1 MVGIDITRNRGKLNK
16 MCTAQGKNA
25 LGRTLFDEAEMLELR
40 ALSLIYTQLSIFRGK
55 PTAIILSFSFG
66 LL

>member
-1 MVGIDITRNRGKLNK
+1 